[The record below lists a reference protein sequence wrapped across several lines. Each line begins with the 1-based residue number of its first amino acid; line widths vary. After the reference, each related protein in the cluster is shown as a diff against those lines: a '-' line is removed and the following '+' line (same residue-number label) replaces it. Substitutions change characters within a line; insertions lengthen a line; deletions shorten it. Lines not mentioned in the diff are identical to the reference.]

1 MWSVLKMFQVCLK
14 IICNLKFWTIV
25 TIYLLVESNLLLTLF
40 KFFISLLIFLLGGST
55 GSERGILCQ

>member
-40 KFFISLLIFLLGGST
+40 KFFISLLIFFLGGST